1 MTQTRYTLQQHHVNL
16 KSSVKLSHVNMY
28 HCESPAS
35 NIFPGHP
42 YSKIIFIQKGQ
53 GQFYFGNQFLPVR
66 ENDLLLVNPDK
77 QKFSVDVRE
86 SPLDFVILG
95 IENLSF
101 IDDTKQC
108 IPPFTRL
115 SFPSDTCQHLMHM
128 LIHELEKHSEFYE
141 DACR

>member
-66 ENDLLLVNPDK
+66 ENDLLLMNPDK

-86 SPLDFVILG
+86 SPLDFIILG

-101 IDDTKQC
+101 IVL
-108 IPPFTRL
+108 ISSWHSNIIEFAII
-115 SFPSDTCQHLMHM
+115 SDGANLAISSNN
-128 LIHELEKHSEFYE
+128 L
-141 DACR
+141 

>member
-1 MTQTRYTLQQHHVNL
+1 MCIRDSVNL

-101 IDDTKQC
+101 IDDTKTVSYTHLDVYKRQHKN
-108 IPPFTRL
+108 TRH
-115 SFPSDTCQHLMHM
+115 SSYSPS
-128 LIHELEKHSEFYE
+128 
-141 DACR
+141 